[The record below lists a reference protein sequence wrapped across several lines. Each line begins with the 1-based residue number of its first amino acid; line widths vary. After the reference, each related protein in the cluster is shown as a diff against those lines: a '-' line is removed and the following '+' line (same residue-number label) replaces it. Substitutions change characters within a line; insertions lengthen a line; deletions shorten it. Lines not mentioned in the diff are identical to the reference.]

1 MSRFLRT
8 FAVGKEYS
16 SVRHLWS
23 WSRDK
28 KKEQLS
34 LLLLPVGVKVIVRY
48 NVVPYFPLPCS
59 HRGNLISAHSLLKV
73 SFAHASLV

>member
-16 SVRHLWS
+16 SDRLGLVT
-23 WSRDK
+23 K

-34 LLLLPVGVKVIVRY
+34 LPLLPVGVKVIVRY